1 MNTKKNSYTKRN
13 RYTKT
18 IEDKKLVFQKLEE
31 KQKKQKLFL
40 ERVCFIILGSCW
52 TAAGIMSAVYSLFFC
67 ALLSFIPAFCFWVML
82 FAGYTAPLSPYDIE
96 PPVLTP
102 EEKESLLALL
112 DEMDS

>member
-1 MNTKKNSYTKRN
+1 MNKERN
-13 RYTKT
+13 RSAKK
-18 IEDKKLVFQKLEE
+18 IEEKKLAFQKLEE

-52 TAAGIMSAVYSLFFC
+52 TAAGIVSAVYSLFFC
-67 ALLSFIPAFCFWVML
+67 ALLSFLAAFCFWVML
-82 FAGYTAPLSPYDIE
+82 FTGYTAPLSPYDME

-112 DEMDS
+112 DELDP